1 VTSRIDIGN
10 RPAISLSAPFSP
22 QNRKLSRLHSR
33 VRVFQSNAPKR
44 FSSDSATRPPG
55 GIVPGFRTIILLVS
69 IGLLTAD
76 ACAAPLSGPVPLP
89 DSGQQSK
96 EKKSAEPKRRNRGNP
111 SLYQTAP
118 VRHSDDRDDVAARPV
133 RGETGHRPCAQG
145 APGRSDRRR
154 GHHFR
159 SHRAQTKTA
168 RASSRVMPRSSTPI
182 RVGPASRRCGGEPR
196 Q

>member
-1 VTSRIDIGN
+1 
-10 RPAISLSAPFSP
+10 
-22 QNRKLSRLHSR
+22 
-33 VRVFQSNAPKR
+33 
-44 FSSDSATRPPG
+44 
-55 GIVPGFRTIILLVS
+55 VPGFRTIILLVS

-96 EKKSAEPKRRNRGNP
+96 ERKSAEPKRRNRGNP

-118 VRHSDDRDDVAARPV
+118 VRHGDDRDDVAARPV

-159 SHRAQTKTA
+159 SHRAQTCGIEDGSSEFSRYAAFINANPSWPGIETMRR
-168 RASSRVMPRSSTPI
+168 RAEAVST
-182 RVGPASRRCGGEPR
+182 S
-196 Q
+196 